1 MTNSPDRVEKRAIMT
16 AVGLAFWF
24 ILIAARLVQLQVF
37 KHWEL
42 KTEAIEQNRYV
53 RDVWPTRGTIT
64 DRHGNLLARSL
75 PFPSLFLAPDGKES
89 KEALAR
95 KIKEVQQI
103 IPLSAK
109 EIQRIR
115 NRIENGNRFIWI
127 KRKIPWEYLER
138 LQEIDIPGVFLQTES
153 KRFYPL
159 GSYLAHVLGAI
170 DIDDQGLSGIEYK
183 YNQLLQGK
191 KGRVLVHRDAL
202 RRKYGLEILEP
213 AIPGAD
219 LVLTI
224 DTTIQYI
231 AERELER
238 AVYDNQASW
247 GTVIVSHPPS
257 GEILAMA
264 SYPDY
269 DPNYYP
275 PADPSAQVNRAI
287 QENFE
292 PGSAFKIVTAAAAL
306 ESGKISLNR
315 VYDCSAGYF
324 SIGGLA
330 IRDHKRF
337 NLLTFPEVF
346 IHSSNVGTIQVAIQ
360 LGEDYLYEMIK
371 KFRFGE
377 KTGIDLPGEEAGILR
392 PTRSWTIH
400 TLPHISVGY
409 EISVTAIQLLQALNI
424 LANRGELVP
433 PRLVKAINGPD
444 GTKPVSAPLPCR
456 VMAAERAAYLVES
469 IFSKVVE
476 KGTGTAAKVF
486 GFPAAGKTG
495 TAQKFDPISKAYSSS
510 RHRSIFLGF
519 IPVDKPR
526 VSIIIV
532 IDEPKSG
539 KYYGGDVAA
548 PVFREIAGQV
558 LLYLKESPRLPV
570 EKWVVANHK
579 VQPKPE
585 DGR

>member
-1 MTNSPDRVEKRAIMT
+1 MTNSPGRVEKRAIIT
-16 AVGLAFWF
+16 AVGLALWF
-24 ILIAARLVQLQVF
+24 VLIAARLVQLQVF
-37 KHWEL
+37 KHREL
-42 KTEAIEQNRYV
+42 KTEAIEQNQYV

-75 PFPSLFLAPDGKES
+75 PFPSLFLTTDGKES
-89 KEALAR
+89 RESVAR

-115 NRIENGNRFIWI
+115 NRVENGNRFIWI

-153 KRFYPL
+153 KRFYPF
-159 GSYLAHVLGAI
+159 GSYLAHVLGAV

-191 KGRVLVHRDAL
+191 KGRVLVRRDAL

-224 DTTIQYI
+224 DSTIQYI

-275 PADPSAQVNRAI
+275 PADPLAQVNRAI

-330 IRDHKRF
+330 IRDYKRF

-346 IHSSNVGTIQVAIQ
+346 IHSSNVGTIQVAMQ

-444 GTKPVSAPLPCR
+444 GTKPVSAPLLCR
-456 VMAAERAAYLVES
+456 VMTAERAAYLVES

-476 KGTGTAAKVF
+476 EGTGTAAKVF

-539 KYYGGDVAA
+539 RYYGGDVAA
-548 PVFREIAGQV
+548 PVFREIASQV
-558 LLYLKESPRLPV
+558 LLYLKESPRIPV
-570 EKWVVANHK
+570 EKWVMASHK
-579 VQPKPE
+579 VQAKPE